1 MSVRC
6 CELLKEAGVLGS
18 RGGLNLGQGVA
29 SFYGHRIEMLLRSRD
44 TNMEGDRSRLRS
56 YKLSNRTIYV
66 RWAIRKLFAF
76 EGKSN
81 Q

>member
-1 MSVRC
+1 
-6 CELLKEAGVLGS
+6 
-18 RGGLNLGQGVA
+18 
-29 SFYGHRIEMLLRSRD
+29 
-44 TNMEGDRSRLRS
+44 MEGDRSRLRS